1 MIAQRPRLPI
11 PSFVSEPVPGGNFN
25 GLTSEV
31 AGLIRSQKRSYGSNV
46 LFLSHPLERGR
57 ADVFPLNILYRKSKL
72 GGAIADDRI
81 NARTS
86 DRTGCYRIH
95 GDVVRPRFLGERSS

>member
-1 MIAQRPRLPI
+1 MILRRPRLPI

-31 AGLIRSQKRSYGSNV
+31 AGLIRSQKRGYGSNV
-46 LFLSHPLERGR
+46 LFLGHPLERGR
-57 ADVFPLNILYRKSKL
+57 ADVFPLNIFNRKAKL
-72 GGAIADDRI
+72 GGTIADDRI

-86 DRTGCYRIH
+86 DRPRCYRVH
-95 GDVVRPRFLGERSS
+95 SNVVRPRFLGERPG